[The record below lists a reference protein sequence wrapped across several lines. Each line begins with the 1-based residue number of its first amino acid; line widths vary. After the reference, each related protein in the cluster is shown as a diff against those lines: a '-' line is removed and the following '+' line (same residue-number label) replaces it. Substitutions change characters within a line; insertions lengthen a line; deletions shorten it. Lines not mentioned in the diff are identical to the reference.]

1 MWRCTKI
8 SILMIRVRV
17 FTQLYGKSLVLL
29 YMTHWLEVKQTQMSL
44 AIESKLFLNG
54 MTSPLGSQKLLS
66 RYIFQTVSKFKPQHI
81 KKFRIKVSKY
91 SGSLHELNEH
101 PGQAPRWYHTGAVL
115 NTDKKWGW
123 KNEYEKWFAISKIDC
138 KK

>member
-81 KKFRIKVSKY
+81 EKFRIKVSRVQWL
-91 SGSLHELNEH
+91 SPWIEWASR
-101 PGQAPRWYHTGAVL
+101 PGFPYHNTTVL